1 MPLGFFG
8 MEDIFYLWLAVT
20 TPIILLFYI
29 YYESKGYITFNE
41 RSPNTLWLT
50 AAIVGITVVA
60 VMYGLKHILH

>member
-1 MPLGFFG
+1 

-20 TPIILLFYI
+20 NPIILLFYV

-50 AAIVGITVVA
+50 AIIVGITVVA